1 MAFRIALVVLFFSGC
16 SPKEHE
22 SVVATIGDDPITLK
36 DYEKMYTK
44 SNSTAPSAA
53 TVTKEDREKFLDLM
67 VKYKLKLKDAYREG
81 LDRDPA
87 LLAEIA
93 QYKGSLAQSF
103 LTEREVVAP
112 GVRRLYDRRTE
123 EVQTSHILLELA
135 PTAASEDSAKAY
147 ALAYEIIRQL
157 KAGASFEELA
167 QKHSKDPS
175 VTTNRGDLYYATGG
189 DFVEPF
195 ETAVYSLKPGEVGS
209 APVRTRFGLHVL
221 KVVDRKPSPGQ
232 VKASHIMA
240 RFNSMTPTPEDTA
253 AAYAKITRVRDSLA
267 MGISFA
273 DLAMRNSD
281 DGGSAPRGGDLGW
294 FARRRWIRPFDDT
307 VMVLPVG
314 RVSSI
319 VRTSYGYHLIECT
332 GRQPVKPFDEAKAE
346 MDQLYQ
352 QRRFQDD
359 YADYMARLRKEL
371 VYSPSP
377 LVAARLVGALDSTK
391 TARDTAWAAGVDGEL
406 ARSTLFHIQGQ
417 PTRVDSFLV
426 IFQSRPDL
434 NGQRL
439 RAESVYGAIDKVGEQ
454 LLFAAKADQLAKNNP
469 DFQAILKDY
478 REGIL
483 LYQVEQQRVWG
494 KIAPTD
500 SLLRAYFDRNPERF
514 VYPDRVRFSEIRFTS
529 AHAASAARE
538 RLLAGTSMEQ
548 IVALDS
554 IRMKQASSFTA
565 LFPRTTTSLNAAA
578 RKTLDSVAVQLKDD
592 PGLSVRLSAWPDTS
606 SAQRKAKNLQTA
618 QRQIEAMKK
627 YMTTTHR
634 IPTEQVLVR
643 LEAQQA
649 DVGSRTERT
658 RRAERLG
665 IEIIGRQPRIVGRL
679 DHQILAPASDERARK
694 ADSLSTGGLSEPFF
708 FKNGYA
714 LVRLEGR
721 EPSRRKSYAEAGAE
735 VSTAFQDY
743 EAKRLEQEWIQGLR
757 KDFPVIERKD
767 VLQSAYAPVP

>member
-1 MAFRIALVVLFFSGC
+1 
-16 SPKEHE
+16 
-22 SVVATIGDDPITLK
+22 
-36 DYEKMYTK
+36 
-44 SNSTAPSAA
+44 
-53 TVTKEDREKFLDLM
+53 
-67 VKYKLKLKDAYREG
+67 
-81 LDRDPA
+81 
-87 LLAEIA
+87 
-93 QYKGSLAQSF
+93 
-103 LTEREVVAP
+103 
-112 GVRRLYDRRTE
+112 
-123 EVQTSHILLELA
+123 
-135 PTAASEDSAKAY
+135 
-147 ALAYEIIRQL
+147 
-157 KAGASFEELA
+157 
-167 QKHSKDPS
+167 
-175 VTTNRGDLYYATGG
+175 
-189 DFVEPF
+189 
-195 ETAVYSLKPGEVGS
+195 
-209 APVRTRFGLHVL
+209 
-221 KVVDRKPSPGQ
+221 
-232 VKASHIMA
+232 
-240 RFNSMTPTPEDTA
+240 
-253 AAYAKITRVRDSLA
+253 
-267 MGISFA
+267 
-273 DLAMRNSD
+273 
-281 DGGSAPRGGDLGW
+281 
-294 FARRRWIRPFDDT
+294 
-307 VMVLPVG
+307 
-314 RVSSI
+314 
-319 VRTSYGYHLIECT
+319 
-332 GRQPVKPFDEAKAE
+332 
-346 MDQLYQ
+346 
-352 QRRFQDD
+352 
-359 YADYMARLRKEL
+359 
-371 VYSPSP
+371 
-377 LVAARLVGALDSTK
+377 
-391 TARDTAWAAGVDGEL
+391 
-406 ARSTLFHIQGQ
+406 
-417 PTRVDSFLV
+417 
-426 IFQSRPDL
+426 
-434 NGQRL
+434 
-439 RAESVYGAIDKVGEQ
+439 
-454 LLFAAKADQLAKNNP
+454 
-469 DFQAILKDY
+469 LKDY

-494 KIAPTD
+494 NIAPTD

-643 LEAQQA
+643 LEAQPA
-649 DVGSRTERT
+649 NVGSRTERT